1 MGEDQLINDAA
12 ARTRAAIDAGEQAI
26 AASVIYAGI
35 VADGIP
41 VHPQTLRLALVAKA
55 NPERLFLVP
64 NAMAVAGSSIT
75 GFTFNGREE
84 GRKDA

>member
-1 MGEDQLINDAA
+1 MGEDQLITETA

-41 VHPQTLRLALVAKA
+41 VHPQTLRLALAAKT
-55 NPERLFLVP
+55 NPERLFVVP

-75 GFTFNGREE
+75 GFTLNGQEL